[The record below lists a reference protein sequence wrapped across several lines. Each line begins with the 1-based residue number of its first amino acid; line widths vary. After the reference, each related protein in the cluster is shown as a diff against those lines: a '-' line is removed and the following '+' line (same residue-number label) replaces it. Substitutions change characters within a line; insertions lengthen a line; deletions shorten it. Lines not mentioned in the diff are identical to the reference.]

1 MLVISLKSLKMKNI
15 MRILLL
21 ISVMAVLRVWVVF
34 LAAPA
39 EMLRIGDSFYAT
51 SL

>member
-21 ISVMAVLRVWVVF
+21 ISVMAVLREWVVF
-34 LAAPA
+34 LAALA
-39 EMLRIGDSFYAT
+39 ERLSWRT
-51 SL
+51 R